1 MFQITKKNEKHHLP
15 DNTQEN
21 TIKRVDLSKV
31 SHRASS
37 ESKVT
42 KRATQEPQI
51 QS

>member
-1 MFQITKKNEKHHLP
+1 MFQIAIENKKHHLQ

-21 TIKRVDLSKV
+21 TIKRVDLYRV

-42 KRATQEPQI
+42 KRESQEPQI